1 MGYLGGGL
9 GKNGQGIVVPIS
21 PMMQTYK
28 AGFGYDAASTSL
40 PTPGLVEHK
49 KVLFVGGGI

>member
-1 MGYLGGGL
+1 MGYTGGGL

-40 PTPGLVEHK
+40 PTPGLAEHK
-49 KVLFVGGGI
+49 KVLFVGGSI